1 MILGLPRGS
10 TEEVVVACKDDKI
23 CDEMCGSVPGSGKCI
38 DGKCECLSG
47 KFAEQ
52 NSLKITSPKHDND
65 ACIILVNICWISTS
79 LNKEC

>member
-23 CDEMCGSVPGSGKCI
+23 CDEMCGSIPGSGKCI

-52 NSLKITSPKHDND
+52 KFSQDHLSET
-65 ACIILVNICWISTS
+65 W
-79 LNKEC
+79 